1 MKRLLILHPGI
12 DVSKNFATPRGLY
25 ASMSIWKMGDFFLL
39 QDLCKLA
46 LDEVDSTFRKLSLSF
61 FSIMP
66 TTESAKKS
74 AASKVAKLVRAVYRQ
89 ERDDVRVAFK
99 PTILAFI
106 FCGLKIWEKNK
117 TFNDLLFDEPA
128 FAIDWAATLSNNM
141 TTIRATGSREL
152 CAKCAKQKSLWKWI
166 KGEKVETFC
175 STCFPSQ
182 GLEDWVGGSI
192 ESA

>member
-1 MKRLLILHPGI
+1 MKQLYNAPEI
-12 DVSKNFATPRGLY
+12 DVSKTFATPSGLY
-25 ASMSIWKMGDFFLL
+25 APMSIWKMGDFFLL

-46 LDEVDSTFRKLSLSF
+46 LDEVDSTFRKLSLTL

-66 TTESAKKS
+66 TTEWAKRS

-106 FCGLKIWEKNK
+106 FLGLQIWEKNK
-117 TFNDLLFDEPA
+117 TFNDLLFDEPM
-128 FAIDWAATLSNNM
+128 FAIDWAATLSNNI
-141 TTIRATGSREL
+141 TSIRATGSREL
-152 CAKCAKQKSLWKWI
+152 CACAKQKSNWKWV

-175 STCFPSQ
+175 STCFPPQ